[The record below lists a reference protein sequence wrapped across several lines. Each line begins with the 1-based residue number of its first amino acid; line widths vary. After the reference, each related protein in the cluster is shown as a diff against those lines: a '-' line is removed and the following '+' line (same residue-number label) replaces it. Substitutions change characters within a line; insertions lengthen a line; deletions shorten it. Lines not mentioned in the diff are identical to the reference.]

1 MEHHVYQQIFDVEK
15 VHWWFCGR
23 RKIIEQILKKH
34 MSTTVDVALDIGSG
48 TGLNSLII
56 GEFANKVEGLEM
68 SPEAIRL
75 SALRAPN
82 LVVKEG
88 SFPESQLE
96 KQYDLISLFDVLEHI
111 KDDQK
116 SINRIGEALKPG
128 GLAVL
133 TIPAYPWLWSEHDK
147 TLHHFRRY
155 RKQDL
160 VNLVNQAGGLKIEYM
175 SYFNTT
181 LFLPII
187 AFRGLRNL
195 LHFNNHKTDDFLVP
209 KTLNTLL
216 EKIFAFDRVL
226 LKRKWCP
233 FGISIVMVLKKVN

>member
-1 MEHHVYQQIFDVEK
+1 M
-15 VHWWFCGR
+15 
-23 RKIIEQILKKH
+23 
-34 MSTTVDVALDIGSG
+34 ALDSGSG

-226 LKRKWCP
+226 LK
-233 FGISIVMVLKKVN
+233 